1 MLGILDSVL
10 FISLGVEFVDESV
23 VLITVV
29 SAVFGITSVILL
41 LSLNYASS
49 NFGVL
54 GSPLLLPADVPFN

>member
-1 MLGILDSVL
+1 MLGIRDSVRLINLGVEFVEESVL
-10 FISLGVEFVDESV
+10 FIS
-23 VLITVV
+23 VV